1 MNRPDELNHS
11 PGSSLPAKQ
20 PACRQCRARKVKCDR
35 RTTGCVRCERLDL
48 ACSYL
53 PSETAESFGNSRG
66 QDLTQAGIKRRRIL
80 RACVSCRS
88 AKVKCS
94 GTHPCDRCRSH
105 AQACEFGDGGIPQSE
120 AFASPVS
127 PPPTDHGS
135 VPSQL
140 TPAGMSS
147 ITGDDSFRL
156 FEAEDRDA
164 VRQYLDTYFDKANIA
179 DCVFLHRG
187 TTIAEWSQGKLDKT
201 LLKAICAAGLRHT
214 PAYHPM
220 AYSWMKQVQN
230 ELAGHL
236 GDMSIPKLQALMLAV
251 KFLSSLRFTGDV
263 WVLISI
269 AARVAFTKRLNY
281 ERPSMDPVKQ
291 ECLRRLM
298 WSIYATDKVF
308 SGGIEDL
315 TVCPTQRMHIRL
327 PSSYHN
333 FQLGLQSRSSFLR
346 SKGETD
352 TDVNSLACLMRL
364 YDIRDRVLRYTR
376 RVILDGSSPFHS
388 RGQLRS
394 LDLELASFEE
404 SLPEELQL
412 NDNRLMLMC
421 HSDEARPYT
430 MLHTLLFS
438 CRCDLHRF
446 LIPGIRESVSPEA
459 AAQTPREYI
468 DYCQRRCLQSA
479 LGSCDLWSKIRHL
492 ETSSR
497 VETPTLAVVTYQ
509 SVKIIDHLASLLPAH
524 GDDSLPV
531 VKEKLADAL
540 FIAARIQTGVDWIAS
555 CISDIEKLIPSPPP
569 GNLRLQEKLHR
580 RSKHAYAPD
589 DEEELDPAVNP
600 PESNHDEALPT
611 EDVQSATPIDSLAQG
626 SWPFPLPADN
636 QDMFASNQGSA
647 GQPLGYNLMNY
658 DLTNSAD
665 VVFGEHD
672 MVFPMDPFDLQLN
685 AYTDANVPHYIGS
698 E

>member
-53 PSETAESFGNSRG
+53 PSETVESFGNSRG

-105 AQACEFGDGGIPQSE
+105 AQACEFGDGVIPQSE

-140 TPAGMSS
+140 TPAGMSN

-156 FEAEDRDA
+156 FEAEDRDV

-214 PAYHPM
+214 PAYHSM

-263 WVLISI
+263 
-269 AARVAFTKRLNY
+269 
-281 ERPSMDPVKQ
+281 
-291 ECLRRLM
+291 
-298 WSIYATDKVF
+298 
-308 SGGIEDL
+308 
-315 TVCPTQRMHIRL
+315 
-327 PSSYHN
+327 
-333 FQLGLQSRSSFLR
+333 
-346 SKGETD
+346 
-352 TDVNSLACLMRL
+352 
-364 YDIRDRVLRYTR
+364 VLRYTR

-600 PESNHDEALPT
+600 PESNQDEALPT

-626 SWPFPLPADN
+626 SWPFSLPGDN
-636 QDMFASNQGSA
+636 QDMFASNQGGS
-647 GQPLGYNLMNY
+647 GQQPLGYNLMNY

>member
-1 MNRPDELNHS
+1 
-11 PGSSLPAKQ
+11 
-20 PACRQCRARKVKCDR
+20 
-35 RTTGCVRCERLDL
+35 
-48 ACSYL
+48 
-53 PSETAESFGNSRG
+53 
-66 QDLTQAGIKRRRIL
+66 
-80 RACVSCRS
+80 
-88 AKVKCS
+88 
-94 GTHPCDRCRSH
+94 
-105 AQACEFGDGGIPQSE
+105 
-120 AFASPVS
+120 
-127 PPPTDHGS
+127 
-135 VPSQL
+135 
-140 TPAGMSS
+140 MSS
-147 ITGDDSFRL
+147 IMGDDSIRL

-164 VRQYLDTYFDKANIA
+164 VRQYLDTYFDKSNIA
-179 DCVFLHRG
+179 DCVFLHRA

-201 LLKAICAAGLRHT
+201 LLKAICAAGLRHG
-214 PAYHPM
+214 PAHHAEKSM

-236 GDMSIPKLQALMLAV
+236 GDMSIPKLQALMLTI

-281 ERPSMDPVKQ
+281 ERPAMDPVKQ

-346 SKGETD
+346 SKSETD
-352 TDVNSLACLMRL
+352 TDLNSLACLMRL

-376 RVILDGSSPFHS
+376 RVILDGSSPYHS

-394 LDLELASFEE
+394 LDLELMSFEE

-421 HSDEARPYT
+421 HSDEARAYT
-430 MLHTLLFS
+430 ILHTLLFS

-446 LIPGIRESVSPEA
+446 LIPGIRECVSPEA

-497 VETPTLAVVTYQ
+497 LETPTLAVVTYQ

-531 VKEKLADAL
+531 VKEKLTDAL
-540 FIAARIQTGVDWIAS
+540 FIVSRIQTGVDWIAS
-555 CISDIEKLIPSPPP
+555 CISDIEKLIPRLGARSGSAESPPP
-569 GNLRLQEKLHR
+569 TGNLRLQEKLHR

-600 PESNHDEALPT
+600 PESNQDEPPAA
-611 EDVQSATPIDSLAQG
+611 EDIQSATPIDPLTQG
-626 SWPFPLPADN
+626 SWPFSLPVDS
-636 QDMFASNQGSA
+636 QDVFSSNQSGS

-658 DLTNSAD
+658 DLTSSTD